1 MTERNGSPSRRRYN
15 RDMQKVLAIVGPTA
29 IGKTEFGIRCAEQFC
44 GEIISGDSIQ
54 IYRGLDV
61 GSAKPT
67 QEELKQAV
75 HHLIDIK
82 DPKENYSV
90 SEFQKLSREAIDTIS
105 SKGKL
110 PIIVGGT
117 GLYIKASLY
126 DYTFFE
132 ETEEDDPFDT
142 LSNDELWQE
151 LKQKD
156 PEALEKIHPNNRKRL
171 VRALNIYEKH
181 HKGISQIKAEQEHK
195 PIYDCLIIGLT
206 AERDLLF
213 SRINGRVNRMIEDGL
228 LQEIEGLLKAGV
240 SFSDQCMQ
248 GIGYK
253 EFKGYFEEGKDLQ
266 ECIEQVKINSRHFAK
281 RQYTFFRNQLD
292 VKWYENKEEAL
303 KEVREWLT

>member
-1 MTERNGSPSRRRYN
+1 MK
-15 RDMQKVLAIVGPTA
+15 KVLVIVGPTA
-29 IGKTEFGIRCAEQFC
+29 IGKTEFGIRCAEAFH

-54 IYRGLDV
+54 IYRGLDI

-67 QEELKQAV
+67 QEELKRAV

-90 SEFQKLSREAIDTIS
+90 REFQKLSREAIDLIS

-126 DYTFFE
+126 DYTFFD
-132 ETEEDDPFDT
+132 ETEEDDPFDS

-156 PEALEKIHPNNRKRL
+156 PAALEKIHPNNRKRL

-181 HKGISQIKAEQEHK
+181 HKGISQIKAEQEHE

-206 AERDLLF
+206 AERDALF
-213 SRINGRVNRMIEDGL
+213 SRINSRVDRMIEEGL
-228 LQEIEGLLKAGV
+228 PQEIEGLLKAGI

-292 VKWYENKEEAL
+292 VKWYEDKEEAL
-303 KEVREWLT
+303 KEVQEWLI